1 MRISDWSSDVCSS
14 DLGDSFH
21 DKEGVTR
28 LTDPA
33 RGTLG
38 RLMRQVQ
45 WTWITGNHDI
55 AADMG
60 AGANV
65 CAEQEVDGL
74 ILRHEADPADK
85 RPELSGHFHPK
96 LRMHLRG
103 KTLSGRWLIPPGL
116 KIILSSCGSFRYGM
130 AT

>member
-1 MRISDWSSDVCSS
+1 
-14 DLGDSFH
+14 
-21 DKEGVTR
+21 
-28 LTDPA
+28 
-33 RGTLG
+33 
-38 RLMRQVQ
+38 MRQVQ

-96 LRMHLRG
+96 LRMTLRG
-103 KTLSGRWLIPPGL
+103 KNLSRRCFILSGL
-116 KIILSSCGSFRYGM
+116 KIDRKSVVQGKSVSGRVESGGRGIMKNKKEKNKQNQSKNIY
-130 AT
+130 

>member
-1 MRISDWSSDVCSS
+1 MRLPEAVIFWAARRALLFADLHFEKASWYAGHGLMLPPYDSLATLSAIAALTDRLGPREIWC
-14 DLGDSFH
+14 LGDSFH

-45 WTWITGNHDI
+45 WTGIPGNHGI

-60 AGANV
+60 QGAIG
-65 CAEQEVDGL
+65 CRGQEGDGL
-74 ILRHEADPADK
+74 TR
-85 RPELSGHFHPK
+85 RPN
-96 LRMHLRG
+96 R
-103 KTLSGRWLIPPGL
+103 
-116 KIILSSCGSFRYGM
+116 
-130 AT
+130 

>member
-1 MRISDWSSDVCSS
+1 MVNVIVLMIRRPPRSTRTDTLFPYTTLCRS
-14 DLGDSFH
+14 

-33 RGTLG
+33 RWTRG

-85 RPELSGHFHPK
+85 RPELSGHFHQI
-96 LRMHLRG
+96 
-103 KTLSGRWLIPPGL
+103 GR
-116 KIILSSCGSFRYGM
+116 
-130 AT
+130 AHV

>member
-1 MRISDWSSDVCSS
+1 MLPPYDSLATLSAIAALTDRLGPREIWC
-14 DLGDSFH
+14 LGDSFH

-74 ILRHEADPADK
+74 ILRHEA
-85 RPELSGHFHPK
+85 RSEE
-96 LRMHLRG
+96 RRVG
-103 KTLSGRWLIPPGL
+103 KGWVSTWRSRWCTCI
-116 KIILSSCGSFRYGM
+116 
-130 AT
+130 

>member
-1 MRISDWSSDVCSS
+1 MLPPYDSLATLSAIAALTDRLEPREIWC
-14 DLGDSFH
+14 LGDSFH

-45 WTWITGNHDI
+45 WTGISGNHII

-60 AGANV
+60 AGENG
-65 CAEQEVDGL
+65 CAAQGVERL
-74 ILRHEADPADK
+74 ILRPEAVPADK
-85 RPELSGHFHPK
+85 RRQGQRRE
-96 LRMHLRG
+96 G
-103 KTLSGRWLIPPGL
+103 KGGESKGR
-116 KIILSSCGSFRYGM
+116 
-130 AT
+130 A